1 MNQNK
6 KGFSAFLNK
15 KLEMLIFA
23 SILETDFSLNT
34 KVTDFLFLVYQTPQ
48 RTMLNNVHRFVRV
61 V

>member
-23 SILETDFSLNT
+23 LILETDFSLKT
-34 KVTDFLFLVYQTPQ
+34 KVTDFLCESYRISIFSLLDSSTD
-48 RTMLNNVHRFVRV
+48 NVK
-61 V
+61 

>member
-23 SILETDFSLNT
+23 LILETDFSLKT
-34 KVTDFLFLVYQTPQ
+34 KVTEFLFLVY
-48 RTMLNNVHRFVRV
+48 
-61 V
+61 